1 MSFRFLHFPEDVPA
15 SPGLADP
22 SPVLRRL
29 QRCVVGAGRRTNTP
43 LPGKWPVIFVGSPT
57 GNRAGAPR
65 PANAGGK
72 AGISCERQREG
83 YY

>member
-43 LPGKWPVIFVGSPT
+43 LPNGIYLAKIVINLRMRFF
-57 GNRAGAPR
+57 R
-65 PANAGGK
+65 
-72 AGISCERQREG
+72 
-83 YY
+83 

>member
-1 MSFRFLHFPEDVPA
+1 MRCKSYFEERRKSPEFDVK
-15 SPGLADP
+15 SIHYG
-22 SPVLRRL
+22 
-29 QRCVVGAGRRTNTP
+29 TNDTNRETLPTVNAIAP